1 MNDHPPPQPVKI
13 IRDLEALRIITDPLR
28 MRILSLLDR
37 HPRTVKEVAAA
48 LNLPPTR
55 LYYHFNLLEK
65 HGFIRVVETRLVS
78 GIVEKHYQVTA
89 RAFDVDRRLL
99 TATGSDSQAG
109 WSSVL
114 ASELKALEQ
123 DFAHLSAQ
131 GLLRAAVE
139 DEKEGLIPIRISRAL
154 ARMTPDQARQF
165 TQRLRDLIA
174 EFEDQSASEAD
185 TPSYTLFIA
194 FYPTPPSVRRGRSG
208 G

>member
-1 MNDHPPPQPVKI
+1 
-13 IRDLEALRIITDPLR
+13 

-65 HGFIRVVETRLVS
+65 RGFIRVVETRLVS

-99 TATGSDSQAG
+99 TTTGSDSQAG

-131 GLLRAAVE
+131 GLLRTAIE

-185 TPSYTLFIA
+185 TPSYYLI
-194 FYPTPPSVRRGRSG
+194 YRLLSHPPSVRRGRSG